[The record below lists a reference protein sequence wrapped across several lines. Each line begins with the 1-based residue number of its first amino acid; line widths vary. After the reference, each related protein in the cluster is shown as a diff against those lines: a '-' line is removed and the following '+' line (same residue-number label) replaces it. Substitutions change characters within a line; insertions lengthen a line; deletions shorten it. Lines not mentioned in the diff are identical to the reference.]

1 MAVVLDPLVLA
12 LVIGPMLALFV
23 AAIFLPGFIRAV
35 IAFAAGSAL
44 LACLFAV
51 MGAFFAA
58 VLELTVGAGLTA
70 VLFLVAITLT
80 QGQEE
85 MPVKEGSAP
94 SVSAAQGPEEVRP
107 KREAAP

>member
-1 MAVVLDPLVLA
+1 MVVVLDPVVLA
-12 LVIGPMLALFV
+12 LVIGPMLIAFV
-23 AAIFLPGFIRAV
+23 AAIALRGFIRAV

-44 LACLFAV
+44 LAGAFALL
-51 MGAFFAA
+51 GGFFAA

-85 MPVKEGSAP
+85 TEVKAGPAQAPVAAGENAP
-94 SVSAAQGPEEVRP
+94 S
-107 KREAAP
+107 KEASP

>member
-1 MAVVLDPLVLA
+1 MAVVLDPIVLA
-12 LVIGPMLALFV
+12 LVLGPMLVAFV
-23 AAIFLPGFIRAV
+23 AAIFLRGFIRAV

-44 LACLFAV
+44 LAGMFALL
-51 MGAFFAA
+51 GAFFAA

-85 MPVKEGSAP
+85 TEAKAAP
-94 SVSAAQGPEEVRP
+94 S
-107 KREAAP
+107 EASTEAGEKAPMKGAVP

>member
-1 MAVVLDPLVLA
+1 
-12 LVIGPMLALFV
+12 
-23 AAIFLPGFIRAV
+23 
-35 IAFAAGSAL
+35 
-44 LACLFAV
+44 

-85 MPVKEGSAP
+85 MPVKERSAP
-94 SVSAAQGPEEVRP
+94 TTSAAQGPEEVRP